1 MAEGEELREE
11 WESGGGGEWGEW
23 ERGRVGE
30 WESGRVGE
38 GRLEVCSKQQA
49 I

>member
-11 WESGGGGEWGEW
+11 WESGGGGEWGS
-23 ERGRVGE
+23 GRVGE
-30 WESGRVGE
+30 WEKGRVGE
-38 GRLEVCSKQQA
+38 WEKGRLEVCSKQQA